1 MLYQFIITYFEEKRD
16 FQKTILKFVL
26 MFQKNRNFVFCVCEE
41 FSLQRKMNFDVE
53 NQNFENI
60 FFNPFDSQNILSDE
74 NNDPDINF
82 FNEKSK
88 LSCKKL

>member
-1 MLYQFIITYFEEKRD
+1 MLYQCIITYFEEKRD

>member
-1 MLYQFIITYFEEKRD
+1 MLYQFIITFFEEKRD
-16 FQKTILKFVL
+16 LQKTILKFVL

-74 NNDPDINF
+74 NNNPDINF